1 MTDYQEQEQQQPQ
14 PPAGQPF
21 FPAVEQEQAPVLSM
35 MDWVVVLILTAL
47 PIVNIVMLIIWAV
60 GGNVNPNKKNYAK
73 AALIMAAIS
82 ILIWVAFLGRI
93 VATFFGMMNHLS
105 MGV

>member
-1 MTDYQEQEQQQPQ
+1 
-14 PPAGQPF
+14 
-21 FPAVEQEQAPVLSM
+21 
-35 MDWVVVLILTAL
+35 
-47 PIVNIVMLIIWAV
+47 MLIIWAV

>member
-1 MTDYQEQEQQQPQ
+1 MNDYQEQEQQQPQ
-14 PPAGQPF
+14 PAAGQPF
-21 FPAVEQEQAPVLSM
+21 IPAVEQAPVLSM